1 MSVRKARVWAI
12 RRVGVRY
19 ELETPGPATLLSPMA
34 AMQRGARISTEVQC
48 REPMNVSGRCIW
60 PMLDGGKAPVQ
71 APGQGC
77 RTNETSKL
85 EEKLPVV
92 TH

>member
-1 MSVRKARVWAI
+1 MSEKHESGQSGGWALDMSS
-12 RRVGVRY
+12 RH
-19 ELETPGPATLLSPMA
+19 PGLATRLSPMA
-34 AMQRGARISTEVQC
+34 AMQRGARISREVAC
-48 REPMNVSGRCIW
+48 SEAMSVSESCIW
-60 PMLDGGKAPVQ
+60 PILDGGKAPVQ

-77 RTNETSKL
+77 RTNETFKL